1 MAGRRLALVVVLALL
16 AAPFAVRAQPGKAA
30 RIGYLSGNPPSDTK
44 EAFDGFRGKL
54 REIGYVERQN
64 LTIEARYADG
74 RYEKLPALAE
84 ELVKLK
90 VDVIFA
96 YGTPAASAAKKATS
110 TIPLVFGVVSDPL
123 AAGLVASLNRP
134 GGNVTG
140 VTPNNPEL
148 SAKRVSLLKEAVP
161 GATRI
166 AVLANPDFPATS
178 GMLAETRLG
187 ARTLGVELQI
197 VEARTPAE
205 LAPAFAA
212 MSKTKAKAVIVL
224 ADAMFIAQRQRIAAL
239 AAAERLPAIYHLRHF
254 VDAGGLVSY
263 GADYSELFQQ
273 GAVLV
278 DRILKGAKPADIAV
292 EQPWRYALVV
302 NLKTA
307 KTLGLNIPQSLLLRA
322 DQVIR

>member
-1 MAGRRLALVVVLALL
+1 
-16 AAPFAVRAQPGKAA
+16 
-30 RIGYLSGNPPSDTK
+30 
-44 EAFDGFRGKL
+44 
-54 REIGYVERQN
+54 
-64 LTIEARYADG
+64 
-74 RYEKLPALAE
+74 
-84 ELVKLK
+84 
-90 VDVIFA
+90 
-96 YGTPAASAAKKATS
+96 
-110 TIPLVFGVVSDPL
+110 
-123 AAGLVASLNRP
+123 
-134 GGNVTG
+134 
-140 VTPNNPEL
+140 
-148 SAKRVSLLKEAVP
+148 
-161 GATRI
+161 
-166 AVLANPDFPATS
+166 VLANPDFPATP

-205 LAPAFAA
+205 LAQAFAA

-224 ADAMFIAQRQRIAAL
+224 ADAMFIAQRQRIAEL